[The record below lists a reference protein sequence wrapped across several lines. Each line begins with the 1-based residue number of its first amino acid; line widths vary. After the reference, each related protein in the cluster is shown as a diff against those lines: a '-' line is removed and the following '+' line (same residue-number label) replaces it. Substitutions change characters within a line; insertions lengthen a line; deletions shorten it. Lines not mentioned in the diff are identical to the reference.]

1 MEGWNE
7 VLTYI
12 GTIGWGAAVCLVLG
26 IVLVIIEMFTPGF
39 TAPGV
44 TGLILILVGII
55 LTANTFLEALILLL
69 VILAL
74 LSVALFVV
82 LRSASKGALNRTQI
96 IKKDNERDYVSVDD
110 MNFFVGKEGVALT
123 VLRPA
128 GTCDF
133 NGVRLDVVT
142 EGFFVEKGTKVKVI
156 RVEGRR
162 ILVAPLTLD
171 N

>member
-1 MEGWNE
+1 MEAWNE
-7 VLTYI
+7 ILIYM
-12 GTIGWGAAVCLVLG
+12 GDIGWGAAICMVIG
-26 IVLVIIEMFTPGF
+26 IALVIVEMFTPGL

-44 TGLILILVGII
+44 TGFVLILVGII
-55 LTANTFLEALILLL
+55 LTADTFLEGLILIL

-74 LSVALFVV
+74 LSIALFFI
-82 LRSASKGALNRTQI
+82 LRSVSKGALNRSPI
-96 IKKDNERDYVSVDD
+96 IKKDNESEYISVDD
-110 MNFFVGKEGVALT
+110 MKYFVGKKGVALT

-142 EGFFVEKGTKVKVI
+142 EGSFIEKGTKVKVI

-162 ILVAPLTLD
+162 ILVAFDT
-171 N
+171 